1 MARSNKTLRIDD
13 EVDKWLD
20 KFSDE
25 NNAARSDIV
34 NRAVKVYAAKLAKGE
49 WKDPKFK
56 DGIDDTMDDL
66 V

>member
-1 MARSNKTLRIDD
+1 MGRSNKTLRLEDD
-13 EVDKWLD
+13 VDEWLD

-25 NNAARSDIV
+25 NGSNRSDVV

-56 DGIDDTMDDL
+56 DSIDQTMDEM

>member
-1 MARSNKTLRIDD
+1 MGRSTKSLRLDD
-13 EVDKWLD
+13 EVDEWLD

-25 NNAARSDIV
+25 NESNRSDVV

-49 WKDPKFK
+49 WVDPKFR
-56 DGIDDTMDDL
+56 DQIDQTMDEM

>member
-1 MARSNKTLRIDD
+1 MGRSNKTLRIDD
-13 EVDKWLD
+13 EVDKWID

-25 NNAARSDIV
+25 NNAHRSDVV
-34 NRAVKVYAAKLAKGE
+34 NRAIKVYAAKLAKGE

-56 DGIDDTMDDL
+56 DGIDETMDDL